1 MYSECVTCERT
12 TQAMS
17 QARLTCAGGL
27 WAGRSLWQAAH
38 LLDIIA
44 EDSVE
49 PLQRGVHDRE

>member
-1 MYSECVTCERT
+1 
-12 TQAMS
+12 MS